1 MRCPE
6 CTLRNSVAAKECR
19 SCGVKFR
26 KEADPLGLKLGIGG
40 AVIGLGVWGAAAAL
54 VPSFTDPGNSLS
66 RTAKVV
72 AAGPKSPDEATKMR
86 GELDLA
92 VRTYLKQIGKL
103 PTKEL
108 ANKLQDELHSSAY
121 EVNAFDLPRGI
132 KLVEVD
138 TVLNACDYLV
148 LNDQGHVKVVPLPG
162 MEVFDS
168 GKMISES
175 GAPVLVLIGHTGG
188 QTPRRPLIQALAVL
202 PGDVADESAQAVPG
216 LSCEGTASFAANNR
230 DILVDMSLFSA
241 GAGADLFK
249 TSPNVVARTD
259 DETVRCILKWK
270 NGHFIL
276 DPALG
281 RGPLSPVMA
290 LAWGMR
296 NPTGPRLFGEYLGE
310 QGQAFAASNPMPKG
324 KPLQFVVKR
333 LPSSSSSRR
342 SSRNTIAYYISG
354 SNGAF
359 QVDLKNEGNKWVYR
373 GARRLSPDQ
382 AIISDQQSVI
392 PEFKNAA
399 SQPAPIVVASTT
411 ATSKKDAPIVAPVV
425 ERKVVKEQPVVSQQP
440 APIVQKTA
448 APCRRFDYSAC
459 SYRASRQSPNRTG

>member
-19 SCGVKFR
+19 SCGVKFKKR
-26 KEADPLGLKLGIGG
+26 PTPLGLKLGVGG

-66 RTAKVV
+66 RTAQTV

-121 EVNAFDLPRGI
+121 EVNAFELPRGL

-202 PGDVADESAQAVPG
+202 PGDVADETAKAVPG

-249 TSPNVVARTD
+249 NSPNVVARTD

-270 NGHFIL
+270 NGHYII

-296 NPTGPRLFGEYLGE
+296 NPTGPETLRGI
-310 QGQAFAASNPMPKG
+310 
-324 KPLQFVVKR
+324 
-333 LPSSSSSRR
+333 SRR
-342 SSRNTIAYYISG
+342 TGSSFCCIESNAKGQTIA
-354 SNGAF
+354 
-359 QVDLKNEGNKWVYR
+359 V
-373 GARRLSPDQ
+373 RREETS
-382 AIISDQQSVI
+382 I
-392 PEFKNAA
+392 
-399 SQPAPIVVASTT
+399 IVVVAAH
-411 ATSKKDAPIVAPVV
+411 ATRSPIT
-425 ERKVVKEQPVVSQQP
+425 SL
-440 APIVQKTA
+440 A
-448 APCRRFDYSAC
+448 ATDH
-459 SYRASRQSPNRTG
+459 SRLT